1 LLPHLNWMYLPLLS
15 ACPVGCCGIVSHN
28 VQLIVGVIV
37 MSKFL
42 LALSRIAFATIML
55 GTSYAT
61 AAESQRDVIISK
73 DSDYF
78 GFDLRTEKDV
88 DLGVCETICL
98 SDKQCNAFTYNPKVQ
113 WCFLKTDF
121 GKLQSAPGSIAGKVI
136 EVAGGE
142 DLGAPEP
149 LSFAG
154 NYIDAAAQYR
164 TTILAA
170 QGVDGSSV
178 SELVAAAREAENA
191 GDNRNAAFRFGQA
204 IAANPDEA
212 ALWNSLAR
220 NTFAIV
226 PSVDENYTLQQSALS
241 AALNGYQTSRNIE
254 ERAEALSLFGKAL
267 DRNSDGRGSIDAY
280 KASLELQASAETD
293 AALLDARSRYG
304 FRILGNTIDADAETP
319 RACVQFSEDLTDADY
334 TNFVRL
340 DDATPQALT
349 AQGREICVDGLKH
362 GSRYRLTLRA
372 GLPSVVG
379 ENLEKPVALNLFV
392 RDRAANVRFNSDNF
406 VLPGSARRGIPLVSV
421 NANAATISLYRV
433 GDRSLTQILDES
445 QFLRQLDGYSVEK
458 IKSQIGAPVWQGEV
472 EIKNTPNAE
481 VTTSIDV
488 DKILPQR
495 KPGVYVMTA
504 GLAGKETDEYE
515 AKSTQWF
522 VVSDVGLT
530 TFTGEDGMHVFA
542 RSLETAKP
550 LANVALKLLARNNE
564 VLAEA
569 VTDDDGNAV
578 FVAGLTRGQAGLAP
592 AIISAANGEDDFVFL
607 DLTRAGFDLSDRGVT
622 GRPAAGDIDILAWT
636 ERGIYRAG
644 ETVHAQALARD
655 IAANAVDNL
664 PLVFVFIRPDG
675 VEDRRVVSDG
685 QTAGGHSVDLTLQTN
700 AQRGAWNL
708 KIYVDVEQEPLAT
721 QVFLV
726 EDFVPDR
733 AEFTLSGGSLVIGEP
748 TEVSVDARYLYGAP
762 AAGLGLEG
770 ETIIA
775 PVQTW
780 AKFPGYTFGLS
791 DEEDNAGETR
801 ITLDDLPVLDE
812 QGQAKF
818 DVIVGDAPDTTRLL
832 SGRVIVRMSENG
844 GRAVERELALDIAP
858 QADVIGIK
866 PAFDGGQLA
875 EGAQA
880 KFGIIAANPAGEQI
894 DLSGLEW
901 TLVKV
906 DQNYQWYRDG
916 SSWRYETVEFTTKI
930 GNGTLD
936 AAAAQAVDIAANV
949 DWGRYRLEVQEKSG
963 AGAISSVEF
972 DAGYYVAAASTETPD
987 GLEIALDKAT
997 YKAGETAQL
1006 KFSPRFAGEALVTI
1020 GSEKLL
1026 STFVASVPENGS
1038 TLDIP
1043 VSADWGAGAY
1053 VTAVLY
1059 RPGSAQES
1067 RMPMRAIGVK
1077 WLGIDPENRKLAV
1090 KLEVPEKTQPG
1101 KLWAVPVTVT
1111 GVEAGSEAYVTL
1123 AAVDV
1128 GILNLTNYQ
1137 APAPDDWY
1145 FGQRRLGLEMR
1156 DLYGRLIDG
1165 SAGETG
1171 KLRTGGD
1178 GPMASSK
1185 GTPPTEKLMALY
1197 SGIVKLDNEGRAVI
1211 NLDVPQFNGTA
1222 RLMAVAWSAAGVG
1235 HATQDVI
1242 IRDPVVILASAP
1254 RFMAEGDQ
1262 SRMLIELANTDGP
1275 EGDYTLSVA
1284 TGDTIKAGAFESI
1297 IALTKGQ
1304 RTSVT
1309 IPLNAA
1315 SIGTGEV
1322 KISLAHASGLQLETS
1337 RIIPVRAQNLPV
1349 TTKYDVPLAANG
1361 GKVLIDRELLAS
1373 SILDGASVSVSVAA
1387 SNAFDVPSLL
1397 MALDRY
1403 PYGCAEQTTS
1413 RALPLL
1419 YVAELA
1425 ANAGLE
1431 PDPAIKER
1439 IDGAIARVLNYQSST
1454 GSFGLWGPGSGDTW
1468 LDAYVTDFLTRAR
1481 EQGFVVPDQAMIQA
1495 LDNLQNTLAVENDAT
1510 TRGSEI
1516 AYALYVLAR
1525 NRRASM
1531 SDLRYYSESQ
1541 LDLLAS
1547 PMARAQ
1553 IGASLALYGDQPAAE
1568 RAFGSALQQAQTQNP
1583 VQQSRSD
1590 YGSSL
1595 RDGAAMLALAAETKP
1610 AISTLKDMITYVGGV
1625 KGQTRYS
1632 STQDDAWMLLA
1643 ARALA
1648 DENKAIN
1655 LTIDGAAH
1663 SGGFAKTVTGEELEA
1678 APIAIINDGAEALM
1692 ATVTSIAAPMQ
1703 SLPASGDG
1711 FSIERKFYNLDG
1723 TETTVTSVQQNQ
1735 RYVVVLTV
1743 SEDNAWPSRILVTD
1757 LLSSGFEIDNPRIV
1771 GSAELPN
1778 FPWLGAV
1785 EFAHTEY
1792 RDDRFVAAFNRT
1804 GGEARSFS
1812 FAYVVRAVTPGTYA
1826 LPAASV
1832 EDMYRPE
1839 YSARTATGLMEV
1851 TAN

>member
-1 LLPHLNWMYLPLLS
+1 MPLFIRALCYAILS
-15 ACPVGCCGIVSHN
+15 
-28 VQLIVGVIV
+28 LILID
-37 MSKFL
+37 
-42 LALSRIAFATIML
+42 APAAFA
-55 GTSYAT
+55 
-61 AAESQRDVIISK
+61 AEDQRDVIINQ
-73 DSDYF
+73 DGDYF
-78 GFDLRTEKDV
+78 GFDLRVEKDV
-88 DLGVCETICL
+88 ALDVCETICL
-98 SDKQCNAFTYNPKVQ
+98 SDNQCKAFTYNPKVQ

-121 GKLQSAPGSIAGKVI
+121 GQLKATPGSIAGKII
-136 EVAGGE
+136 EVAAGE
-142 DLGAPEP
+142 DLGAPEQ
-149 LSFAG
+149 LSFTV
-154 NYIDAAAQYR
+154 NYSDAAAQYR

-170 QGVDGSSV
+170 QTVDGSSA
-178 SELVAAAREAENA
+178 SQLLANAQDAENA

-204 IAANPDEA
+204 IAVNPDEA
-212 ALWNSLAR
+212 KLWNGLAR
-220 NTFAIV
+220 TTLAIV
-226 PSVDENYTLQQSALS
+226 PSVDENYTLTQSALS
-241 AALNGYQTSRNIE
+241 AALNAYQTSRNRE
-254 ERAEALSLFGKAL
+254 DRSEALALLGQAL
-267 DRNSDGRGSIDAY
+267 DRNSDGRATIDAY
-280 KASLELQASAETD
+280 KASLELQASAATD
-293 AALLDARSRYG
+293 AALLDARARHG

-319 RACVQFSEDLTDADY
+319 RVCVQFSEDLTDADY
-334 TNFVRL
+334 ANFVRL
-340 DDATPQALT
+340 DNAAPQALT

-362 GSRYRLTLRA
+362 GNRYRLTLRA
-372 GLPSVVG
+372 GLPSAVG

-392 RDRAANVRFNSDNF
+392 RDRASNVRFNSDNF

-421 NANAATISLYRV
+421 NATTAKISVYRV

-445 QFLRQLDGYSVEK
+445 QFLRQLDGYSVER
-458 IKSQIGAPVWQGEV
+458 IKTEIGEPVWQGEV
-472 EIKNTPNAE
+472 DIQNTLNAE

-488 DKILPQR
+488 DTILPSR
-495 KPGVYVMTA
+495 KPGIYVMIA
-504 GLAGKETDEYE
+504 GLAGKTTDDYE
-515 AKSTQWF
+515 AKATQWF

-550 LANVALKLLARNNE
+550 LANVAVKLLARNNE

-569 VTDDDGNAV
+569 VTDNEGKAV

-592 AIISAANGEDDFVFL
+592 AIISAANGADDFVFL

-622 GRPAAGDIDILAWT
+622 GRPAAGELDILAWT

-655 IAANAVDNL
+655 IAANAVDDL
-664 PLVFVFIRPDG
+664 PLVFVFERPDG
-675 VEDRRVVSDG
+675 VEDQRIVSDG
-685 QTAGGHSVDLTLQTN
+685 QTAGGHSVDLALQTN

-708 KIYVDVEQEPLAT
+708 KIYVDAAQEPLAT

-733 AEFTLSGGSLVIGEP
+733 AEFTLTGSSLVIGEP

-762 AAGLGLEG
+762 AAGLGLAG
-770 ETIIA
+770 ETVIT

-780 AKFPGYTFGLS
+780 AKFPGYVFGLS
-791 DEEDNAGETR
+791 DEDDEAGETR
-801 ITLDDLPVLDE
+801 QTLDDLPVLDE
-812 QGQAKF
+812 NGQAKF
-818 DVIVGDAPDTTRLL
+818 DVVVENAPDTSRLL

-844 GRAVERELALDIAP
+844 GRAIERELALDIAP
-858 QADVIGIK
+858 EADVIGIK
-866 PAFDGGQLA
+866 PAFEGGQLA
-875 EGAQA
+875 EGSQA
-880 KFGIIAANPAGEQI
+880 KFSVIAANPDGQQI
-894 DLSGLEW
+894 DFSGLEW
-901 TLVKV
+901 ALVKI

-916 SSWRYETVEFTTKI
+916 TSWRYETVEFTTKI
-930 GNGTLD
+930 GNGTVD
-936 AAAAQAVDIAANV
+936 ANAAQAVDIAANV
-949 DWGRYRLEVQEKSG
+949 DWGRYRLEVQEKG
-963 AGAISSVEF
+963 GIGAISSVEF

-987 GLEIALDKAT
+987 GLEIALDKAV

-1026 STFVASVPENGS
+1026 STFVTSVPEGGS
-1038 TLDIP
+1038 TLAIP
-1043 VSADWGAGAY
+1043 VSTDWGAGAY

-1059 RPGSAQES
+1059 RPGAAQQS

-1077 WLGIDPENRKLAV
+1077 WLGIDPESHKLAV
-1090 KLEVPEKTQPG
+1090 KLEVPEKIEPG
-1101 KLWAVPVTVT
+1101 KSWAVPVQVT
-1111 GVEAGSEAYVTL
+1111 GVEAGNEAYVTL

-1178 GPMASSK
+1178 GPMAGSK
-1185 GTPPTEKLMALY
+1185 GSPPTEKLMALY
-1197 SGIVKLDNEGRAVI
+1197 SGIVKLDDEGRAII

-1222 RLMAVAWSAAGVG
+1222 KLMAVAWSAAGVG

-1242 IRDPVVILASAP
+1242 IRDPVVIMASTP
-1254 RFMAEGDQ
+1254 RFMAQGDQ

-1284 TGDTIKAGAFESI
+1284 TGETIKTGAFESV
-1297 IALTKGQ
+1297 IALTKDQ

-1315 SIGTGEV
+1315 LIGTGEV
-1322 KISLAHASGLQLETS
+1322 KITLAHASGLSLTAS
-1337 RIIPVRAQNLPV
+1337 RIIPVRAPNLPV
-1349 TTKYDVPLAANG
+1349 TTKYEVPLAANG
-1361 GKVLIDRELLAS
+1361 GKVSIDRELLAS

-1387 SNAFDVPSLL
+1387 SNAFDVASLL

-1419 YVAELA
+1419 YVSELS

-1481 EQGFVVPDQAMIQA
+1481 EQGFIVPDQAMVQA
-1495 LDNLQNTLAVENDAT
+1495 LDNLQNVLAYETDAT
-1510 TRGSEI
+1510 ARGSEI

-1568 RAFGSALQQAQTQNP
+1568 RAFGSALRQAQDQGSIS
-1583 VQQSRSD
+1583 QSRSD

-1610 AISTLKDMITYVGGV
+1610 AVSTLKDMITYVGGV

-1655 LTIDGAAH
+1655 LTIDGARH

-1678 APIAIINDGAEALM
+1678 APIAITNNGADALV

-1703 SLPASGDG
+1703 SLPAGGNG
-1711 FSIERKFYNLDG
+1711 FNIDRKFYDLAGN
-1723 TETTVTSVQQNQ
+1723 ETTVTTVLQNQ

-1743 SEDNAWPSRILVTD
+1743 NEANTWPSRVLVTD

-1771 GSAELPN
+1771 GSADLPN

-1826 LPAASV
+1826 QPAASV

-1851 TAN
+1851 IAN